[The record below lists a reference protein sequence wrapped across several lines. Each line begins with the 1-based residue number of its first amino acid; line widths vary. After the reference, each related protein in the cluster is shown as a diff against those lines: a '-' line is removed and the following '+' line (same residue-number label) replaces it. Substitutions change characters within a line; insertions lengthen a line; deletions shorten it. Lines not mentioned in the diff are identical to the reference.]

1 VLIQRH
7 SSSVEA
13 PKDSFP
19 ALASYELAAINDE
32 PDQSDRASLAPCQIF
47 PPNTQTTTQYLPL
60 TMSSS
65 EEARALVRSEFWDER
80 YAKADG
86 DKPTHEWFRAFDA
99 LEPFFEKHLFQA
111 RGAAGKS
118 QKVLHLGSGDSVR
131 DSSYNCYYLSSIRAR
146 LINCQTI
153 PYDLL
158 ERGYTNQLCV
168 DFSTVVVEAM
178 KSRHADK
185 PQVEWQVGDVRDM
198 KALGT
203 KSVDVAFDKGT
214 LDAMIHGSPWS
225 PPDEV
230 LENSGKY
237 INEVSL
243 GVRHM
248 WCLKL
253 MMMRS

>member
-1 VLIQRH
+1 MMNQTNQIERRWHPAKFSHQTRKLQRNIYL
-7 SSSVEA
+7 S
-13 PKDSFP
+13 
-19 ALASYELAAINDE
+19 
-32 PDQSDRASLAPCQIF
+32 PCHHQKRRGRW
-47 PPNTQTTTQYLPL
+47 
-60 TMSSS
+60 
-65 EEARALVRSEFWDER
+65 RALSSGMSDMQKLTATNRLMSGF
-80 YAKADG
+80 G
-86 DKPTHEWFRAFDA
+86 LLTHW
-99 LEPFFEKHLFQA
+99 
-111 RGAAGKS
+111 S
-118 QKVLHLGSGDSVR
+118 
-131 DSSYNCYYLSSIRAR
+131 LSSKSIFSRPEE
-146 LINCQTI
+146 INCQTI

-253 MMMRS
+253 MMTRS